1 MKSRQSVDHPIRQ
14 STDTNEGTGGGPTIG
29 TTLQTPWMGPL
40 EAAAY
45 LGIALG
51 TLRNWTSAQYVPHS
65 KRGRVVRYHRD
76 RLDQWLNRGACPG
89 RTTFADRQ

>member
-1 MKSRQSVDHPIRQ
+1 MKSRQSVDNLVRQ
-14 STDTNEGTGGGPTIG
+14 STDINEGTGIGTTIG
-29 TTLQTPWMGPL
+29 KTLQTPWMGPL

-51 TLRNWTSAQYVPHS
+51 TLRNWTSAKFVPHS

-76 RLDQWLNRGACPG
+76 VLDRWLNRGACPG
-89 RTTFADRQ
+89 RSTFADKK